1 MIFLVFK
8 WSLDEDYA
16 IFKLQKTT
24 PNYIFLESMWYV
36 LSEFVCVIHGYMRVL
51 CCHGNQ
57 DIYAENEKYL
67 SEMTNI
73 QIGLAFR
80 KLLKRLGP
88 GLPIFYKYYTITS
101 FHYHYHYWFS
111 NKYWMCQYCNER
123 LKIAGCLFSEIYTL
137 KIHRCLLPWQ
147 HLLLSWHNPPSSILA
162 RTRLL

>member
-51 CCHGNQ
+51 CCHGNR
-57 DIYAENEKYL
+57 DIYAENDKYL
-67 SEMTNI
+67 SEMTNLR
-73 QIGLAFR
+73 LALPSGNHWR
-80 KLLKRLGP
+80 DWALGCQYSTSTTSLLVS
-88 GLPIFYKYYTITS
+88 ITITITG
-101 FHYHYHYWFS
+101 FQINIECVNIVIKGWKLQDVF
-111 NKYWMCQYCNER
+111 
-123 LKIAGCLFSEIYTL
+123 FSEIYTL
-137 KIHRCLLPWQ
+137 QIHRCLLPWQ